1 MTTVRRARRALLV
14 PVVAL
19 AGLVPALTAC
29 DPKVAVETVGEKA
42 FVVAANTRCK
52 MQWQQIRMAREGLEV
67 AKRLGLTKS
76 LEDRYSALREA
87 ALAGVKGVP
96 VPSGVEDAYSAF
108 TEGAADVVQ
117 QLQDGK
123 ISGDAARSRMI
134 GLQQAMDAKGLHDCA
149 HVPDWL
155 K

>member
-1 MTTVRRARRALLV
+1 MAPARRVRRALLV

-19 AGLVPALTAC
+19 VGLVPSLTAC
-29 DPKVAVETVGEKA
+29 DPRVEAAGEKA
-42 FVVAANTRCK
+42 FVMAANTRCK

-67 AKRLGLTKS
+67 ARRLGLTKS
-76 LEDRYSALREA
+76 LEDRYSALRQA

-96 VPSGVEDAYSAF
+96 VPSGVEDVYSAF
-108 TEGAADVVQ
+108 TGGAAEVVQ
-117 QLQDGK
+117 QLQDGE
-123 ISGDAARSRMI
+123 ISADAARSRMI
-134 GLQQAMDAKGLHDCA
+134 ELQQQMDAKGLHDCA